1 MRHPAWGSSPSLST
15 RRRGYDAVRRI
26 AETLGCPVTALTQV
40 AHLET
45 YPNETAELV
54 RLWFKIE
61 DPAVR
66 RRVLAEVRMA
76 AGD

>member
-1 MRHPAWGSSPSLST
+1 MRHPAWGSPTSLST
-15 RRRGYDAVRRI
+15 RQRGHEAVRRI
-26 AETLGCPVTALTQV
+26 AETLGCSVVTLRQA

-45 YPNETAELV
+45 YPDETAELV

-76 AGD
+76 AGG